1 MTISPA
7 AAHVLLLL
15 PALNFVIIDF
25 ARHLHGIVVVYNY
38 VLIAII
44 LARGRVH
51 HQILVVAPAV
61 VVGATA
67 AVVVVDAHSAG
78 IGVVVVMCGR

>member
-1 MTISPA
+1 
-7 AAHVLLLL
+7 
-15 PALNFVIIDF
+15 
-25 ARHLHGIVVVYNY
+25 
-38 VLIAII
+38 